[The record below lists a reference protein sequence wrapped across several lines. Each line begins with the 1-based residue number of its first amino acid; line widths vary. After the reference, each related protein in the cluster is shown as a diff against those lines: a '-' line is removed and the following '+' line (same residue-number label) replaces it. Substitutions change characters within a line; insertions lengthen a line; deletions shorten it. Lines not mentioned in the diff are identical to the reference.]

1 MVPLTFSL
9 FIFVVLFPSIVS
21 CVLPFSMATLSS
33 ITAHKL
39 PSLTKS
45 IAESQGPCFPP
56 SMLSAQFFTKSNP
69 SSNLSFSTRKRS
81 CVIWSVTEDREVV
94 PVKENLNI
102 VKDEEERLFLND
114 SEEFQPLSTSERTEE
129 DDDFDG
135 LVSKAINASIVLG
148 FGTFV
153 VSKLLTIDHDY
164 WHVSD
169 FVC

>member
-1 MVPLTFSL
+1 M
-9 FIFVVLFPSIVS
+9 
-21 CVLPFSMATLSS
+21 
-33 ITAHKL
+33 
-39 PSLTKS
+39 
-45 IAESQGPCFPP
+45 
-56 SMLSAQFFTKSNP
+56 
-69 SSNLSFSTRKRS
+69 
-81 CVIWSVTEDREVV
+81 
-94 PVKENLNI
+94 KENLNI